1 MNPLFVG
8 GIAALGIAA
17 TVQYFLGVKKNRWI
31 AARISSAA
39 EKTFAPKETN
49 YVNIG
54 GAIGHN
60 FTYSLKDPWTEA
72 KGAITLSPR
81 QSMLYLPLSRLIGF
95 GDRFFANLY
104 TKRKMLGEMHL
115 VEAGHLKRAKIDGI
129 EGMERRSVEKGGKRF
144 LILWKG
150 KDDTRVLDDTLA
162 ALPDPSV
169 LRHFC
174 CFPDNRTVF
183 FYLVPRKGELGEVLP
198 VLERQARACIRE
210 KES

>member
-17 TVQYFLGVKKNRWI
+17 TVQYFLGVKKNRLI
-31 AARISSAA
+31 ASRMSAA
-39 EKTFAPKETN
+39 AEEAFAPKETN

-60 FTYSLKDPWTEA
+60 FTYALKEPWTEA
-72 KGAITLSPR
+72 KGAMTLSPR
-81 QSMLYLPLSRLIGF
+81 QSLLYLPLSRLIGF

-104 TKRKMLGEMHL
+104 TKRAMLGEMHL
-115 VEAGHLKRAKIDGI
+115 VEAGHLRRAKIDGI
-129 EGMERRSVEKGGKRF
+129 GGMERREVRKGGKRF
-144 LILWKG
+144 VMLWKG
-150 KDDTRVLDDTLA
+150 KDDTAVLGAILD
-162 ALPDPSV
+162 ALPDPSA

-183 FYLVPRKGELGEVLP
+183 FYLAPRKGELGGALP
-198 VLERQARACIRE
+198 VLERQARACVRG
-210 KES
+210 KEA